1 MEVYKFVSI
10 NQDDLLDLIK
20 DFSDNLFYVI
30 IFLVMFM
37 QKILIVED
45 DYSIHGILKEMLKL
59 EGYIIYDAYEGKDAL
74 NIIQKEDI
82 NLILLD
88 LMLPDIN
95 GEEIIKKIKNIPIII
110 ISAKVS
116 SNDKINCLL
125 NGANDYVTKPFD
137 KNELLARIK
146 VQLRNNKQNNELK
159 YKELHLLNDHQT
171 LMINKEEVKLTKT
184 EYLIIKELLQ
194 NTNRVVTKNM
204 LLDLIS
210 IDNLDCDENS
220 LKVHISNI
228 RKKLRKYTSNNYIE
242 AIWGIGFKIK
252 E

>member
-1 MEVYKFVSI
+1 
-10 NQDDLLDLIK
+10 
-20 DFSDNLFYVI
+20 
-30 IFLVMFM
+30 M

-45 DYSIHGILKEMLKL
+45 DYSIHDILKEILKMN
-59 EGYIIYDAYEGKDAL
+59 GYITYDAYNGSDAL
-74 NIIQKEDI
+74 NIIRKEDI

-95 GEEIIKKIKNIPIII
+95 GEDLIKKVKDIPIII

-125 NGANDYVTKPFD
+125 DGANDYVTKPFD
-137 KNELLARIK
+137 KDELLARIK
-146 VQLRNNKQNNELK
+146 VQLRNNKQNYELK
-159 YKELHLLNDHQT
+159 YKELHLLNDYQT
-171 LMINKEEVKLTKT
+171 LMINKEKVKLTKT
-184 EYLIIKELLQ
+184 EYLILKELLQ
-194 NTNRVVTKNM
+194 NTKRVVTKNM

-210 IDNLDCDENS
+210 MDNLDCDENS

-228 RKKLRKYTSNNYIE
+228 RKKMRKYTSNNYIE
-242 AIWGIGFKIK
+242 AVWGIGFKIK

>member
-1 MEVYKFVSI
+1 
-10 NQDDLLDLIK
+10 
-20 DFSDNLFYVI
+20 
-30 IFLVMFM
+30 M

-45 DYSIHGILKEMLKL
+45 DYSIHDILKEILKMN
-59 EGYIIYDAYEGKDAL
+59 GYITYDAYNGSDAL
-74 NIIQKEDI
+74 NIIRKEDI

-95 GEEIIKKIKNIPIII
+95 GEDLIKKVKDIPIII

-125 NGANDYVTKPFD
+125 DGANDYVTKPFD
-137 KNELLARIK
+137 KDELLARIK
-146 VQLRNNKQNNELK
+146 VQFRNNKQNYELK
-159 YKELHLLNDHQT
+159 YKELHLLNDYQT
-171 LMINKEEVKLTKT
+171 LMINNEEVKLTKT
-184 EYLIIKELLQ
+184 EYLILKELLQ
-194 NTNRVVTKNM
+194 NTKRVVTKNM

-210 IDNLDCDENS
+210 MDNLDCDENS

-228 RKKLRKYTSNNYIE
+228 RKKMRKYTSNNYIE
-242 AIWGIGFKIK
+242 AVWGIGFKIK

>member
-1 MEVYKFVSI
+1 
-10 NQDDLLDLIK
+10 
-20 DFSDNLFYVI
+20 
-30 IFLVMFM
+30 M

-45 DYSIHGILKEMLKL
+45 DYSIHDILKEILKMN
-59 EGYIIYDAYEGKDAL
+59 GYITYDAYNGSDAL
-74 NIIQKEDI
+74 NIIRKEDI

-95 GEEIIKKIKNIPIII
+95 GEDLIKQVKDIPIII

-125 NGANDYVTKPFD
+125 DGANDYVTKPFD
-137 KNELLARIK
+137 KDELLARIK
-146 VQLRNNKQNNELK
+146 VQLRNNKQNYELK
-159 YKELHLLNDHQT
+159 YKELHLLNDYQT
-171 LMINKEEVKLTKT
+171 LMINNEKVKLTKT
-184 EYLIIKELLQ
+184 EYLILKELLQ
-194 NTNRVVTKNM
+194 NTKRVVTKNM

-210 IDNLDCDENS
+210 MDNLDCDENS

-228 RKKLRKYTSNNYIE
+228 RKKMRKYTSNNYIE
-242 AIWGIGFKIK
+242 AVWGIGFKIK

>member
-1 MEVYKFVSI
+1 
-10 NQDDLLDLIK
+10 
-20 DFSDNLFYVI
+20 
-30 IFLVMFM
+30 M

-45 DYSIHGILKEMLKL
+45 DYSIHDILKEILKMN
-59 EGYIIYDAYEGKDAL
+59 GYITYDAYNGSDAL
-74 NIIQKEDI
+74 NIIRKEDI

-95 GEEIIKKIKNIPIII
+95 GEDLIKQVKDIPIII

-125 NGANDYVTKPFD
+125 DGANDYVTKPFD
-137 KNELLARIK
+137 KDELLARIK
-146 VQLRNNKQNNELK
+146 VQLRNNKQNYELK
-159 YKELHLLNDHQT
+159 YKELHLLNDYQT
-171 LMINKEEVKLTKT
+171 LMINNEEVKLTKT
-184 EYLIIKELLQ
+184 EYLILKELLQ
-194 NTNRVVTKNM
+194 NTKRVVTKNM

-210 IDNLDCDENS
+210 MDNLDCDENS

-228 RKKLRKYTSNNYIE
+228 RKKMRKYTSNNYIE
-242 AIWGIGFKIK
+242 AVWGIGFKIK

>member
-1 MEVYKFVSI
+1 
-10 NQDDLLDLIK
+10 
-20 DFSDNLFYVI
+20 
-30 IFLVMFM
+30 M

-45 DYSIHGILKEMLKL
+45 DYSIHDILKEILKMN
-59 EGYIIYDAYEGKDAL
+59 GYITYDAYNGSDAL
-74 NIIQKEDI
+74 NIIRQEDI

-95 GEEIIKKIKNIPIII
+95 GEDLIKNVKDIPIII

-125 NGANDYVTKPFD
+125 DGANDYVTKPFD
-137 KNELLARIK
+137 KDELLARIK
-146 VQLRNNKQNNELK
+146 VQFRNNKQNYELK
-159 YKELHLLNDHQT
+159 YKELHLLNDYQT
-171 LMINKEEVKLTKT
+171 LMINNEKVKLTKT
-184 EYLIIKELLQ
+184 EYLILKELLQ
-194 NTNRVVTKNM
+194 NTKRVVTKNM

-228 RKKLRKYTSNNYIE
+228 RKKMRKYTSNNYIE
-242 AIWGIGFKIK
+242 AVWGIGFKIK

>member
-1 MEVYKFVSI
+1 
-10 NQDDLLDLIK
+10 
-20 DFSDNLFYVI
+20 
-30 IFLVMFM
+30 M

-45 DYSIHGILKEMLKL
+45 DYSIHDILKEILKMN
-59 EGYIIYDAYEGKDAL
+59 GYITYDAYNGSDAL
-74 NIIQKEDI
+74 NIIRKEDI

-95 GEEIIKKIKNIPIII
+95 GEDLIKQVKDIPIII

-125 NGANDYVTKPFD
+125 DGANDYVTKPFD
-137 KNELLARIK
+137 KDELLARIK
-146 VQLRNNKQNNELK
+146 VQFRNNKQNYELK
-159 YKELHLLNDHQT
+159 YKELHLLNDYQT
-171 LMINKEEVKLTKT
+171 LMINNEKVKLTKT
-184 EYLIIKELLQ
+184 EYLILKELLQ
-194 NTNRVVTKNM
+194 NTKRVVTKNM

-210 IDNLDCDENS
+210 MDNLDCDENS

-228 RKKLRKYTSNNYIE
+228 RKKMRKYTSNNYIE
-242 AIWGIGFKIK
+242 AVWGIGFKIK

>member
-1 MEVYKFVSI
+1 
-10 NQDDLLDLIK
+10 
-20 DFSDNLFYVI
+20 
-30 IFLVMFM
+30 M

-45 DYSIHGILKEMLKL
+45 DYSIHDILKEILKMN
-59 EGYIIYDAYEGKDAL
+59 GYITYDAYNGSDAL
-74 NIIQKEDI
+74 NIIRQEDI

-95 GEEIIKKIKNIPIII
+95 GEDLIKQVKDIPIII

-125 NGANDYVTKPFD
+125 DGANDYVTKPFD
-137 KNELLARIK
+137 KDELLARIK
-146 VQLRNNKQNNELK
+146 VQLRNNKQNYELK
-159 YKELHLLNDHQT
+159 YKELHLLNDYQT
-171 LMINKEEVKLTKT
+171 LMINNEKVKLTKT
-184 EYLIIKELLQ
+184 EYLILKELLQ
-194 NTNRVVTKNM
+194 NTKRVVTKNT

-210 IDNLDCDENS
+210 MDNLDCDENS

-228 RKKLRKYTSNNYIE
+228 RKKMRKYTSNNYIE
-242 AIWGIGFKIK
+242 AVWGIGFKIK

>member
-1 MEVYKFVSI
+1 
-10 NQDDLLDLIK
+10 
-20 DFSDNLFYVI
+20 
-30 IFLVMFM
+30 M

-45 DYSIHGILKEMLKL
+45 DYSIHDILKEILKMN
-59 EGYIIYDAYEGKDAL
+59 GYITYDAYNGSDAL
-74 NIIQKEDI
+74 NIIRQEDI

-95 GEEIIKKIKNIPIII
+95 GEDLIKKVKDIPIII

-125 NGANDYVTKPFD
+125 DGANDYVTKPFD
-137 KNELLARIK
+137 KDELLARIK
-146 VQLRNNKQNNELK
+146 VQFRNNKQNYELK
-159 YKELHLLNDHQT
+159 YKELHLLNDYQT
-171 LMINKEEVKLTKT
+171 LMINNEKVKLTKT
-184 EYLIIKELLQ
+184 EYLILKELLQ
-194 NTNRVVTKNM
+194 NTKRVVTKNT

-210 IDNLDCDENS
+210 MDNLDCDENS

-228 RKKLRKYTSNNYIE
+228 RKKMRKYTSNNYIE
-242 AIWGIGFKIK
+242 AVWGIGFKIK

>member
-1 MEVYKFVSI
+1 
-10 NQDDLLDLIK
+10 
-20 DFSDNLFYVI
+20 
-30 IFLVMFM
+30 M

-45 DYSIHGILKEMLKL
+45 DYSIHDILKEILKMN
-59 EGYIIYDAYEGKDAL
+59 GYITYDAYNGSDAL
-74 NIIQKEDI
+74 NIIRQEDI

-95 GEEIIKKIKNIPIII
+95 GEDLIKKVKDIPIII

-125 NGANDYVTKPFD
+125 DGANDYVTKPFD
-137 KNELLARIK
+137 KDELLARIK
-146 VQLRNNKQNNELK
+146 VQFRNNKQNYELK
-159 YKELHLLNDHQT
+159 YKELHLLNDYQT
-171 LMINKEEVKLTKT
+171 LMVNNEKVKLTKT
-184 EYLIIKELLQ
+184 EYLILKELLQ
-194 NTNRVVTKNM
+194 NTKRVVTKNT

-210 IDNLDCDENS
+210 MDNLDCDENS

-228 RKKLRKYTSNNYIE
+228 RKKMRKYTSNIYIE
-242 AIWGIGFKIK
+242 AVWGIGFKIK

>member
-1 MEVYKFVSI
+1 
-10 NQDDLLDLIK
+10 
-20 DFSDNLFYVI
+20 
-30 IFLVMFM
+30 M

-45 DYSIHGILKEMLKL
+45 DYSIHDILKEILKMN
-59 EGYIIYDAYEGKDAL
+59 GYITYDAYNGSDAL
-74 NIIQKEDI
+74 NIIRQEDI

-95 GEEIIKKIKNIPIII
+95 GEDLIKQVKDIPIII

-125 NGANDYVTKPFD
+125 DGANDYVTKPFD
-137 KNELLARIK
+137 KDELLARIK
-146 VQLRNNKQNNELK
+146 VQFRNNKQNYELK
-159 YKELHLLNDHQT
+159 YKELHLLNDYQT
-171 LMINKEEVKLTKT
+171 LMINNEKVKLTKT
-184 EYLIIKELLQ
+184 EYLILKELLQ
-194 NTNRVVTKNM
+194 NTKRVVTKNM

-210 IDNLDCDENS
+210 MDNLDCDENS

-228 RKKLRKYTSNNYIE
+228 RKKMRKYTSNNYIE
-242 AIWGIGFKIK
+242 AVWGIGFKIK

>member
-1 MEVYKFVSI
+1 
-10 NQDDLLDLIK
+10 
-20 DFSDNLFYVI
+20 
-30 IFLVMFM
+30 M

-45 DYSIHGILKEMLKL
+45 DYSIHDILKEILKMN
-59 EGYIIYDAYEGKDAL
+59 GYITYDAYNGSDAL
-74 NIIQKEDI
+74 NIIRQEDI

-95 GEEIIKKIKNIPIII
+95 GEDLIKKVKDIPIII

-125 NGANDYVTKPFD
+125 DGANDYVTKPFD
-137 KNELLARIK
+137 KDELMARIK
-146 VQLRNNKQNNELK
+146 VQFRNNKQNYELK
-159 YKELHLLNDHQT
+159 YKELHLLNDYQT
-171 LMINKEEVKLTKT
+171 LMINNEKVKLTKT
-184 EYLIIKELLQ
+184 EYLILKELLQ
-194 NTNRVVTKNM
+194 NTKRVVTKNT

-210 IDNLDCDENS
+210 MDNLDCDENS

-228 RKKLRKYTSNNYIE
+228 RKKMRKYTSNNYIE
-242 AIWGIGFKIK
+242 AVWGIGFKIK

>member
-1 MEVYKFVSI
+1 
-10 NQDDLLDLIK
+10 
-20 DFSDNLFYVI
+20 
-30 IFLVMFM
+30 M

-45 DYSIHGILKEMLKL
+45 DYSIHDILKEILKMN
-59 EGYIIYDAYEGKDAL
+59 GYITYDAYNGSDAL
-74 NIIQKEDI
+74 NIIRQEDI

-95 GEEIIKKIKNIPIII
+95 GEDLIKKVKDIPIII

-125 NGANDYVTKPFD
+125 DGANDYVTKPFD
-137 KNELLARIK
+137 KDELLARIK
-146 VQLRNNKQNNELK
+146 VQFRNNKQNYELK
-159 YKELHLLNDHQT
+159 YKELHLLNDYQT
-171 LMINKEEVKLTKT
+171 LMINNEEVKLTKT
-184 EYLIIKELLQ
+184 EYLILKELLQ
-194 NTNRVVTKNM
+194 NTKRVVTKNT

-210 IDNLDCDENS
+210 MDNLDCDENS

-228 RKKLRKYTSNNYIE
+228 RKKMRKYTSNNYIE
-242 AIWGIGFKIK
+242 AVWGIGFKIK

>member
-1 MEVYKFVSI
+1 
-10 NQDDLLDLIK
+10 
-20 DFSDNLFYVI
+20 
-30 IFLVMFM
+30 M

-45 DYSIHGILKEMLKL
+45 DYSIHDILKEILKMN
-59 EGYIIYDAYEGKDAL
+59 GYITYDAYNGSDAL
-74 NIIQKEDI
+74 NIIRQEDI

-95 GEEIIKKIKNIPIII
+95 GEDLIKKVKDIPIII

-125 NGANDYVTKPFD
+125 DGANDYVTKPFD
-137 KNELLARIK
+137 KDELLARIK
-146 VQLRNNKQNNELK
+146 VQFRNNKQNYELK
-159 YKELHLLNDHQT
+159 YKELHLLNDYQT
-171 LMINKEEVKLTKT
+171 LMINNEKVKLTKT
-184 EYLIIKELLQ
+184 EYLILKELLQ
-194 NTNRVVTKNM
+194 NTKRVVTKNM

-210 IDNLDCDENS
+210 MDNLDCDENS

-228 RKKLRKYTSNNYIE
+228 RKKMRKYTSNNYIE
-242 AIWGIGFKIK
+242 AVWGIGFKIK

>member
-1 MEVYKFVSI
+1 
-10 NQDDLLDLIK
+10 
-20 DFSDNLFYVI
+20 
-30 IFLVMFM
+30 MFM

-45 DYSIHGILKEMLKL
+45 DYSIHDILKEILKMN
-59 EGYIIYDAYEGKDAL
+59 GYITYDAYNGSDAL
-74 NIIQKEDI
+74 NIIRKEDI

-95 GEEIIKKIKNIPIII
+95 GEDLIKQVKDIPIII

-125 NGANDYVTKPFD
+125 DGANDYVTKPFD
-137 KNELLARIK
+137 KDELLARIK
-146 VQLRNNKQNNELK
+146 VQLRNNKQNYELK
-159 YKELHLLNDHQT
+159 YKELHLLNDYQT
-171 LMINKEEVKLTKT
+171 LMINNEKVKLTKT
-184 EYLIIKELLQ
+184 EYLILKELLQ
-194 NTNRVVTKNM
+194 NTKRVVTKNT

-210 IDNLDCDENS
+210 MDNLDCDENS

-228 RKKLRKYTSNNYIE
+228 RKKMRKYTSNNYIE
-242 AIWGIGFKIK
+242 AVWGIGFKIK

>member
-1 MEVYKFVSI
+1 
-10 NQDDLLDLIK
+10 
-20 DFSDNLFYVI
+20 
-30 IFLVMFM
+30 M

-45 DYSIHGILKEMLKL
+45 DYSIHDILKEILKMN
-59 EGYIIYDAYEGKDAL
+59 GYITYDAYNGSDAL
-74 NIIQKEDI
+74 NIIRKEDI

-95 GEEIIKKIKNIPIII
+95 GEDLIKQVKDIPIII

-125 NGANDYVTKPFD
+125 DGANDYVTKPFD
-137 KNELLARIK
+137 KDELLARIK
-146 VQLRNNKQNNELK
+146 VQLRNNKQNYELK
-159 YKELHLLNDHQT
+159 YKELHLLNDYQT
-171 LMINKEEVKLTKT
+171 LMINNEKVKLTKT
-184 EYLIIKELLQ
+184 EYLILKELLQ
-194 NTNRVVTKNM
+194 NTKRVVTKNT

-210 IDNLDCDENS
+210 MDNLDCDENS

-228 RKKLRKYTSNNYIE
+228 RKKMRKYTSNNYIE
-242 AIWGIGFKIK
+242 AVWGIGFKIK

>member
-1 MEVYKFVSI
+1 
-10 NQDDLLDLIK
+10 
-20 DFSDNLFYVI
+20 
-30 IFLVMFM
+30 M

-45 DYSIHGILKEMLKL
+45 DYSIHDILKEILKMN
-59 EGYIIYDAYEGKDAL
+59 GYITYDAYNGSDAL
-74 NIIQKEDI
+74 NIIRKEDI

-95 GEEIIKKIKNIPIII
+95 GEDLIKQVKDIPIII

-125 NGANDYVTKPFD
+125 DGANDYVTKPFD
-137 KNELLARIK
+137 KDELLARIK
-146 VQLRNNKQNNELK
+146 VQLRNNKQNYELK
-159 YKELHLLNDHQT
+159 YKELYLLNDYQT
-171 LMINKEEVKLTKT
+171 LMINNEKVKLTKT
-184 EYLIIKELLQ
+184 EYLILKELLQ
-194 NTNRVVTKNM
+194 NTKRVVTKNT

-210 IDNLDCDENS
+210 MDNLDCDENS

-228 RKKLRKYTSNNYIE
+228 RKKMRKYTSNNYIE
-242 AIWGIGFKIK
+242 AVWGIGFKIK

>member
-1 MEVYKFVSI
+1 
-10 NQDDLLDLIK
+10 
-20 DFSDNLFYVI
+20 
-30 IFLVMFM
+30 MFM

-45 DYSIHGILKEMLKL
+45 DYSIHDILKEILKMN
-59 EGYIIYDAYEGKDAL
+59 GYITYDAYNGSDAL
-74 NIIQKEDI
+74 NIIRKEDI

-95 GEEIIKKIKNIPIII
+95 GEDLIKKVKDIPIII

-125 NGANDYVTKPFD
+125 DGANDYVTKPFD
-137 KNELLARIK
+137 KDELLARIK
-146 VQLRNNKQNNELK
+146 VQFRNNKQNYELK
-159 YKELHLLNDHQT
+159 YKELHLLNDYQT
-171 LMINKEEVKLTKT
+171 LMINNEEVKLTKT
-184 EYLIIKELLQ
+184 EYLILKELLQ
-194 NTNRVVTKNM
+194 NTKRVVTKNT

-210 IDNLDCDENS
+210 MDNLDCDENS

-228 RKKLRKYTSNNYIE
+228 RKKMRKYTSNNYIE
-242 AIWGIGFKIK
+242 AVWGIGFKIK

>member
-1 MEVYKFVSI
+1 
-10 NQDDLLDLIK
+10 
-20 DFSDNLFYVI
+20 
-30 IFLVMFM
+30 M

-45 DYSIHGILKEMLKL
+45 DYSIHDILKEILKMN
-59 EGYIIYDAYEGKDAL
+59 GYITYDAYNGSDAL
-74 NIIQKEDI
+74 NIIRKEDI

-95 GEEIIKKIKNIPIII
+95 GEDLIKKVKDIPIII

-125 NGANDYVTKPFD
+125 DGANDYVTKPFD
-137 KNELLARIK
+137 KDELLARIK
-146 VQLRNNKQNNELK
+146 VQFRNNKQNYELK
-159 YKELHLLNDHQT
+159 YKELHLLNDYQT
-171 LMINKEEVKLTKT
+171 LMINNEKVKLTKT
-184 EYLIIKELLQ
+184 EYLILKELLQ
-194 NTNRVVTKNM
+194 NTKRVVTKNM

-210 IDNLDCDENS
+210 MDNLDCDENS

-228 RKKLRKYTSNNYIE
+228 RKKMRKYTSNNYIE
-242 AIWGIGFKIK
+242 AVWGIGFKIK

>member
-1 MEVYKFVSI
+1 
-10 NQDDLLDLIK
+10 
-20 DFSDNLFYVI
+20 
-30 IFLVMFM
+30 MFM

-45 DYSIHGILKEMLKL
+45 DYSIHDILKEILKMN
-59 EGYIIYDAYEGKDAL
+59 GYITYDAYNGSDAL
-74 NIIQKEDI
+74 NIIRKEDI

-95 GEEIIKKIKNIPIII
+95 GEDLIKQVKDIPIII

-125 NGANDYVTKPFD
+125 DGANDYVTKPFD
-137 KNELLARIK
+137 KDELLARIK
-146 VQLRNNKQNNELK
+146 VQLRNNKQNYELK
-159 YKELHLLNDHQT
+159 YKELHLLNDYQT
-171 LMINKEEVKLTKT
+171 LMINNEKVKLTKT
-184 EYLIIKELLQ
+184 EYLILKELLQ
-194 NTNRVVTKNM
+194 NTKRVVTKNM

-210 IDNLDCDENS
+210 MDNLDCDENS

-228 RKKLRKYTSNNYIE
+228 RKKMRKYTSNNYIE
-242 AIWGIGFKIK
+242 AVWGIGFKIK

>member
-1 MEVYKFVSI
+1 
-10 NQDDLLDLIK
+10 
-20 DFSDNLFYVI
+20 
-30 IFLVMFM
+30 M

-45 DYSIHGILKEMLKL
+45 DYSIHDILKEILKMN
-59 EGYIIYDAYEGKDAL
+59 GYITYDAYNGSDAL
-74 NIIQKEDI
+74 NIIRKEDI

-95 GEEIIKKIKNIPIII
+95 GEDLIKQVKDIPIII

-125 NGANDYVTKPFD
+125 DGANDYVTKPFD
-137 KNELLARIK
+137 KDELLARIK
-146 VQLRNNKQNNELK
+146 VQFRNNKQNYELK
-159 YKELHLLNDHQT
+159 YKELHLLNDYQT
-171 LMINKEEVKLTKT
+171 LMINNEEVKLTKT
-184 EYLIIKELLQ
+184 EYLILKELLQ
-194 NTNRVVTKNM
+194 NTKRVVTKNM

-210 IDNLDCDENS
+210 MDNLDCDENS

-228 RKKLRKYTSNNYIE
+228 RKKMRKYTSNNYIE
-242 AIWGIGFKIK
+242 AVWGIGFKIK